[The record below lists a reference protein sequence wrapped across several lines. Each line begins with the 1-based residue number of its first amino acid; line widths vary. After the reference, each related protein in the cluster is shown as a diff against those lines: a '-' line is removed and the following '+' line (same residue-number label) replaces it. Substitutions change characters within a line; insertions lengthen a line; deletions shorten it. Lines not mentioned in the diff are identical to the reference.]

1 MNIDEI
7 KLTREENVQQLDGD
21 EYIQYLERDNFLL
34 RKQQIKYRNLVNDH
48 KLDKDSLQME
58 INKLIDENVK
68 LVDSIKELRHFRMT

>member
-58 INKLIDENVK
+58 INNLIDENVK